1 MTMLNPCDLEIVT
14 GGVLD
19 NDYIDYLTRVMFYA
33 KMDQVLSDLRNHGC
47 TQEALDYVVA
57 HW

>member
-19 NDYIDYLTRVMFYA
+19 NDYIDAVRR
-33 KMDQVLSDLRNHGC
+33 K
-47 TQEALDYVVA
+47 
-57 HW
+57 HWIT